1 MRYQIKYAAVCFTGL
16 IRSHN
21 EDNYNISGIYRQ
33 VDEPDREELL
43 SGTAA
48 VPGRRTFA
56 VFDGMGGESC
66 GEMASYIAAM
76 HFDRLMKRRRSLWE
90 VFHPEEYISR
100 NLLEINGEICRYASE
115 HKIRSMGT
123 TAAVLFFDS
132 KNVIWANLGD
142 SRIYRFRR
150 TGKGL
155 SGKDPI
161 ERVSEDHANKGIFG
175 RKGGLT
181 QYLGLP
187 EEEARIE
194 PFLQSASVD
203 GRYGYLLCSDGLT
216 DLVND
221 QEIGRILQENDT
233 PETAIR
239 EMKETVLANG
249 GTDNTTIIICLPIV

>member
-150 TGKGL
+150 TGK
-155 SGKDPI
+155 DFP
-161 ERVSEDHANKGIFG
+161 
-175 RKGGLT
+175 
-181 QYLGLP
+181 
-187 EEEARIE
+187 
-194 PFLQSASVD
+194 
-203 GRYGYLLCSDGLT
+203 
-216 DLVND
+216 
-221 QEIGRILQENDT
+221 GRIRSNGSQRIMRIKGFLAERADLHSTWGCRRKKQESNHFCRVHRSTADT
-233 PETAIR
+233 ATCFAQ
-239 EMKETVLANG
+239 
-249 GTDNTTIIICLPIV
+249 TD